1 MSHAHFHAQS
11 SARRFGGA
19 PDDYLAIH
27 QWFDATKEMWADA
40 RHRALRHH
48 SHGIFECE
56 RQFGVTIPNSAG
68 KDVPVRVIAEQHV
81 MEDCGGIIPTIADWL
96 SAIRFE
102 PWMNFGYRRSLAV
115 EHGDMVAP
123 VPNARRANKCVRRR
137 HPVGP
142 HSPPQQCRAAVQC
155 ARHHSRSAQRRDARV
170 PRILTEQIS
179 NAPRHNSHRPR
190 SHRHLRCQ

>member
-19 PDDYLAIH
+19 PEDYLAIH

-48 SHGIFECE
+48 SQGIFECE

-68 KDVPVRVIAEQHV
+68 KNVPVRLIGEQHV

-115 EHGDMVAP
+115 EHGDRTAP
-123 VPNARRANKCVRRR
+123 VPNARRANKSSAGVIQSTHTARPSNVAPQSCARDITRIRRR
-137 HPVGP
+137 VATHV
-142 HSPPQQCRAAVQC
+142 S
-155 ARHHSRSAQRRDARV
+155 
-170 PRILTEQIS
+170 LEF
-179 NAPRHNSHRPR
+179 
-190 SHRHLRCQ
+190 

>member
-48 SHGIFECE
+48 SQGIFECE

-68 KDVPVRVIAEQHV
+68 KDVPVRLIGEQHV

-115 EHGDMVAP
+115 EHGDMAAP
-123 VPNARRANKCVRRR
+123 VPNARRANKPPAGVVQSAHTARPCNVAPESSARDITRVRRR
-137 HPVGP
+137 VATHA
-142 HSPPQQCRAAVQC
+142 S
-155 ARHHSRSAQRRDARV
+155 
-170 PRILTEQIS
+170 LEF
-179 NAPRHNSHRPR
+179 
-190 SHRHLRCQ
+190 

>member
-27 QWFDATKEMWADA
+27 QWFDATKEMWVDA
-40 RHRALRHH
+40 RHRALRRH
-48 SHGIFECE
+48 SQGIFECE

-68 KDVPVRVIAEQHV
+68 KNVPVRLIGEQHV

-115 EHGDMVAP
+115 EQGDMAAP
-123 VPNARRANKCVRRR
+123 VPNARQANKSSTGVIQSTHTVRPSNVAPQSCARDITRIRRR
-137 HPVGP
+137 VATHA
-142 HSPPQQCRAAVQC
+142 S
-155 ARHHSRSAQRRDARV
+155 
-170 PRILTEQIS
+170 LEF
-179 NAPRHNSHRPR
+179 
-190 SHRHLRCQ
+190 

>member
-11 SARRFGGA
+11 SARRFGGE
-19 PDDYLAIH
+19 PEDYLAIH

-48 SHGIFECE
+48 SQGIFECE
-56 RQFGVTIPNSAG
+56 RQFGGTIPNSAG
-68 KDVPVRVIAEQHV
+68 NDVPVRLIGEQHV

-115 EHGDMVAP
+115 EHGDMAAP
-123 VPNARRANKCVRRR
+123 VPTARRINETLAGVVQTAEDARPNN
-137 HPVGP
+137 
-142 HSPPQQCRAAVQC
+142 AAPDSS
-155 ARHHSRSAQRRDARV
+155 ARHITRVRCSAA
-170 PRILTEQIS
+170 TH
-179 NAPRHNSHRPR
+179 AP
-190 SHRHLRCQ
+190 LEF